1 VRIRRIICIGATAVL
16 IAVSLS
22 ETRLAVV
29 RAKKEETRGFAIFDK
44 AGGGCDHAGDQTPVK
59 ISKGAGDKL
68 VWYIANTC
76 SIDQGVRLCAYK
88 YHTSI
93 DVQEPLDSYNP
104 FTKCS
109 GDGDI
114 GQVFVVDSQDNARVK
129 CKGNE
134 KGAFVKMIQVGDDIT
149 GNNCPAH
156 IPYQRKEQRAQR
168 MHTLDVEITD

>member
-1 VRIRRIICIGATAVL
+1 MRIRRIVGIGATAVL

-29 RAKKEETRGFAIFDK
+29 RAKKEETRGFAIVDK

-59 ISKGAGDKL
+59 ISKGGEDKL

-76 SIDQGVRLCAYK
+76 SSDQGVRLCAYR

-93 DVQEPLDSYNP
+93 DVDEDLDYYNP
-104 FTKCS
+104 FKCS

-114 GQVFVVDSQDNARVK
+114 NQVFGVDSQETARVK

-134 KGAFVKMIQVGDDIT
+134 KGAFVKMIQVGGDIS
-149 GNNCPAH
+149 GSNCPAH
-156 IPYQRKEQRAQR
+156 IPYQRKAQRAQR
-168 MHTLDVEITD
+168 MHTLDVEITP